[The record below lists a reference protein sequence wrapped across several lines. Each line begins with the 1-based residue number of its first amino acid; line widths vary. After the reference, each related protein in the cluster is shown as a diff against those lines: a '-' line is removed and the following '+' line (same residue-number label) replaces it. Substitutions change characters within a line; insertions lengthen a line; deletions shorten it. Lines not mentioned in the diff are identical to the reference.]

1 MKVDETVKLLESG
14 AARTLMAQLYGE
26 DGVEANVKR
35 YDDLLAGYE
44 KMFGGEGDVKLFSS
58 PGRTEISGNHTDHNH
73 GKVLALSLI
82 HIYQSTGNQRA
93 ALILR
98 WRKGIRLRWEPPSP
112 YI

>member
-1 MKVDETVKLLESG
+1 MKVNETVKLLESG

-35 YDDLLAGYE
+35 YEDLLAGYE

-73 GKVLALSLI
+73 GKTVWGRPERMNPIRYILSARHITRILPLI
-82 HIYQSTGNQRA
+82 
-93 ALILR
+93 
-98 WRKGIRLRWEPPSP
+98 
-112 YI
+112 